1 MGFGAA
7 ALGMIQSIRYNK
19 AQKELRRGR
28 QQARREAGAEALPPP
43 ERRFNREAFPAA
55 TPAQRAASVARVRRQ
70 RRAARCSLALKVV
83 LAVAGLFALGYAYH
97 RFGGA
102 VCYIC

>member
-28 QQARREAGAEALPPP
+28 QQARREAGVEAPPPP
-43 ERRFNREAFPAA
+43 ERRFNREAFPVPS
-55 TPAQRAASVARVRRQ
+55 PAQRAATVARVRRR
-70 RRAARCSLALKVV
+70 RRAARRLLALKVV
-83 LAVAGLFALGYAYH
+83 LAVAGLFALAYAYH
-97 RFGGA
+97 RFGHA
-102 VCYIC
+102 VCYVC